1 MGNVFSF
8 SLDSVYGMLAT
19 YFGDRESRIMIV
31 GLDAAGKTTLLYQL
45 KLGQHEITTTPT
57 LGFNVETFQ
66 YKTVKFTAWDISG
79 QKHIQSL
86 WRHYLS
92 NNDAVIFVVDAAD
105 RTRIDEAQQALHFI
119 FEQEELSITKL
130 LVYANK
136 QDKSDTMS
144 ADEIREK
151 LDLTEATRSL
161 SHVQPCV
168 ATTGA
173 GIHDGLDWLTRTFIE
188 KPSTPRI
195 EDADHKRSAAIVATS
210 CARRSISSEMSAA
223 SWLALAPAASSAP
236 LVSERAVETHG
247 IEAQQTQRK
256 SKKPRRKRRGW
267 GPFQSVI
274 KERSVAFNLTLDVQ
288 SLQQEVQHM
297 TSLRDVLRTK
307 TMLQRH
313 SPEGSLFRVVKEYF
327 HVFRT
332 GWTLQGV
339 GRKRLLNDEDQRA
352 FLHSVMDAEVDV
364 ENGLRGPDV
373 MAEQIIMYATFIRF
387 IRLTMHSYDIVVAE
401 DSVIISAKSTMRFQV
416 LRNTIEMIFPHV
428 LGHEW
433 LVAQLVGQEIEA
445 AAGITFSFNAA
456 GKCCKY
462 AVEMDFVAAFADVVK
477 DPQLL
482 DMLFGRALI
491 ADNCMFGIL
500 DDAKEETQPE
510 ASTSACVSALEEER
524 DQLERELDELRSR
537 PTAIEDSPVSSGES
551 SSEARHCR
559 SDAFV
564 QRVVGDYYLAFATG
578 YRAYN
583 VQDLDGASRASQQD
597 FLSHMF
603 VSETSGKYVEK
614 RWKALSEGF
623 RVLSFQ
629 QMGVTPVEYQSQEE
643 LCVVRSTA
651 RYLLQITSH
660 TIRSVFPHLLTSESP
675 LVDVLVGRRLAVSSL
690 LTFSIESDV
699 GRISRIE
706 ERMDFVSAL
715 AELLPNPQDLSVV
728 TSRARLTPDGC
739 GDVGSPPLPQL
750 RSIGTRPGEKRDSAT
765 RRMTM
770 ADILG

>member
-1 MGNVFSF
+1 
-8 SLDSVYGMLAT
+8 
-19 YFGDRESRIMIV
+19 
-31 GLDAAGKTTLLYQL
+31 
-45 KLGQHEITTTPT
+45 
-57 LGFNVETFQ
+57 
-66 YKTVKFTAWDISG
+66 
-79 QKHIQSL
+79 
-86 WRHYLS
+86 
-92 NNDAVIFVVDAAD
+92 
-105 RTRIDEAQQALHFI
+105 
-119 FEQEELSITKL
+119 
-130 LVYANK
+130 
-136 QDKSDTMS
+136 
-144 ADEIREK
+144 
-151 LDLTEATRSL
+151 
-161 SHVQPCV
+161 
-168 ATTGA
+168 
-173 GIHDGLDWLTRTFIE
+173 
-188 KPSTPRI
+188 
-195 EDADHKRSAAIVATS
+195 
-210 CARRSISSEMSAA
+210 MSAA
-223 SWLALAPAASSAP
+223 SQLALVPAASSAP
-236 LVSERAVETHG
+236 LVSDRAVQMQV

-256 SKKPRRKRRGW
+256 PKKARRKRRGW

-274 KERSVAFNLTLDVQ
+274 KERSMDFNLTLDVQ
-288 SLQQEVQHM
+288 NLQQEVQHM

-332 GWTLQGV
+332 GWTLQEA
-339 GRKRLLNDEDQRA
+339 GRKRLLDDQDQRA

-373 MAEQIIMYATFIRF
+373 MAEQIIMYSTFIRF

-462 AVEMDFVAAFADVVK
+462 TVEMDFVGAFANVVK

-491 ADNCMFGIL
+491 ADNSMFGIL
-500 DDAKEETQPE
+500 DDVKEETQPK
-510 ASTSACVSALEEER
+510 ASASACVSALEEER

-537 PTAIEDSPVSSGES
+537 PNVPE
-551 SSEARHCR
+551 
-559 SDAFV
+559 DAFV

-578 YRAYN
+578 YQAYEI
-583 VQDLDGASRASQQD
+583 QDLDGASRVSQQN

-603 VSETSGKYVEK
+603 VSESSGKNVEK

-623 RVLSFQ
+623 QVLAFQ
-629 QMGVTPVEYQSQEE
+629 QMDDTPVEYQSRGE
-643 LCVVRSTA
+643 LCIIRSTA
-651 RYLLQITSH
+651 RYLLQITSR
-660 TIRSVFPHLLTSESP
+660 TIRLVFPHLFTSESP
-675 LVDVLVGRRLAVSSL
+675 LVDDLVGRRLAVSSL
-690 LTFSIESDV
+690 LTFSIECDA
-699 GRISRIE
+699 GRISHIE
-706 ERMDFVSAL
+706 ERMDFASAL
-715 AELLPNPQDLSVV
+715 VELLANPQDLGFVM
-728 TSRARLTPDGC
+728 SRARLTLDGC
-739 GDVGSPPLPQL
+739 SDMDSSPLPPL
-750 RSIGTRPGEKRDSAT
+750 RSIGTRPEEKPDSAA